1 MEAYDIYI
9 GLKLGI
15 LENSWKA
22 FLKML
27 EKYSLV

>member
-1 MEAYDIYI
+1 MLELDFFK

-15 LENSWKA
+15 LENSWKTS
-22 FLKML
+22 LKML